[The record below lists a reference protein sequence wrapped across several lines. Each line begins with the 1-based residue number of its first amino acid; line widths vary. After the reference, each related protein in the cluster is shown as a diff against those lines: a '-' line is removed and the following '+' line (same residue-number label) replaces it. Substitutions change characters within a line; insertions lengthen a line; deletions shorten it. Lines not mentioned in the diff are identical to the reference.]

1 MESGAAGPLEPHL
14 AKARPVSVRE
24 KPAAP
29 ATVSADAQTGTYDH
43 EQSEQNFL
51 RLPMEWLMLLWE
63 LELSLVA
70 FARAVLRRLDA
81 ALRSAAQVC
90 DQWRSMSG
98 SELRTGERITL
109 EIGFVIILVALSAGL
124 ELGRWPAWSGLA
136 AAGGRGRRGRCRRR
150 DIGRGARP
158 TPARSVA
165 DGQRRIEAAPGIC
178 MRGRGARAAR
188 TIAELPRELVG
199 RQASGR
205 RTGEGHRQR
214 RTSRRGRHRRGD
226 AERVVHGDLERRMRR
241 GAFAVGERKR
251 RGVGPA

>member
-136 AAGGRGRRGRCRRR
+136 A
-150 DIGRGARP
+150 
-158 TPARSVA
+158 
-165 DGQRRIEAAPGIC
+165 
-178 MRGRGARAAR
+178 
-188 TIAELPRELVG
+188 LVG
-199 RQASGR
+199 YLAWTVLYSEATIQATRRQLGGNRPLKALSA
-205 RTGEGHRQR
+205 
-214 RTSRRGRHRRGD
+214 D
-226 AERVVHGDLERRMRR
+226 P
-241 GAFAVGERKR
+241 AVSPG
-251 RGVGPA
+251 